1 MRYVKEEIA
10 KGRFEISIQMYLE
23 TINYMLKYNAP
34 RLNIFEEINQAI
46 GMVNFA
52 VTVGI
57 IDTKVYN
64 QLRYELDI
72 MKEEV
77 E

>member
-10 KGRFEISIQMYLE
+10 KGRFETRIQIYRE
-23 TINYMLKYNAP
+23 TINHMLKYNEP
-34 RLNIFEEINQAI
+34 WLNIFEEINQAI